1 MRGKDTQQ
9 STMFSYLSPEQ
20 RVPADHPLRR
30 IHPIVAVALKG
41 LSASFDEMYSVAGRP
56 SIAPEK
62 LLKAL
67 LLQVLFTIRS
77 ERLLMEQLS
86 YNLLFRWFVG
96 LNMDEPVWVPTVY
109 SKNRDRLLESNIAGK
124 FFAQV
129 LDQARAAE
137 LLSDEHFSVDGTLIE
152 AWASHKSFQSK
163 GSDGPKPEDRDPGN
177 PTIDFH
183 GEKRSNDTHESTSDP
198 DSRLARKSGGH
209 EARMAYCGNVLME
222 NRHGLVVDTE
232 LLQCNGTAE
241 RDAAML
247 MAERLEGTHQVTIA
261 ADKGYDTKDF
271 VAEMRGMNATPHVS
285 QNHTRPGGSAI
296 DGRTTRHAGYLVSQ
310 RKRKR
315 IEEVF
320 GWMKTVGML
329 RKTRH
334 RGVFKVGWVF
344 TFVATAYNLVRMQ
357 NLLQPT
363 VLSA

>member
-1 MRGKDTQQ
+1 MRGQDTQQ
-9 STMFSYLSPEQ
+9 STAFSYLSPEE
-20 RVPADHPLRR
+20 RVPTDHPLRR
-30 IHPIVAVALKG
+30 IRPMVDSALKA
-41 LSASFDEMYSVAGRP
+41 LCPCFDEMYSAVGRP

-67 LLQVLFTIRS
+67 LIQVLYTIRS

-96 LNMDEPVWVPTVY
+96 LSMDESVWVPTVY
-109 SKNRDRLLESNIAGK
+109 SKNRDRLLEGEIAEK

-129 LDQARAAE
+129 LDQARAAD

-152 AWASHKSFQSK
+152 AWASQKSFQRK
-163 GSDGPKPEDRDPGN
+163 DGGDQKPKDDPGN
-177 PTIDFH
+177 PTVDFH
-183 GEKRSNDTHESTSDP
+183 GEKRSNDTHESTTDA

-209 EARMAYCGNVLME
+209 EAKLAYCGNVIIE

-241 RDAAML
+241 RDAALL
-247 MAERLEGTHQVTIA
+247 MVERLEGTQRVTVA
-261 ADKGYDTKDF
+261 ADKGYDTQGF
-271 VAEMRGMNATPHVS
+271 VEEMRGMNATPHVS
-285 QNHTRPGGSAI
+285 QNHKRAGGSAI
-296 DGRTTRHAGYLVSQ
+296 DRRTTRHAGYQISQ

-344 TFVATAYNLVRMQ
+344 TFAAAAYNLVRMR
-357 NLLQPT
+357 NLLPT
-363 VLSA
+363 PVHSA